1 MKKTVLTLAFILVGF
16 CTCVFAQEE
25 QSFVKETDPAV
36 VKKLDWWQD
45 VKFGLLMHWGPYSQ
59 WGVVESWSICPED
72 EGWCARLLPDYNEY
86 KRRYEGLKYSFNPV
100 RFNPDK
106 WAAAAKDAGMKYVVF
121 TTKHHDGFCMFD
133 TKYTDYKITS
143 LETPFHKN
151 PKANIAKEIFS
162 SFRKEGLGIGAYF
175 SKPDWHSP
183 DYWSPEFPPLDR
195 NVNYDPEKYPERWK
209 KFAQFTYNQIEELMT
224 GYGSVDIL
232 WLDGGWVRPR
242 KSQTPE
248 SLTWTKRILNQ
259 DINMAGIAGMA
270 RKLQPG
276 LIVVDRSVHGQF
288 ENYRTPEQQVPDKP
302 LPYYWETCMTMANS
316 WSWTYNDTYKPTN
329 KIIHLLIDIVSKGGN
344 FLLNIGPDPT
354 GDLDETA
361 YSRLHEIGAWMK
373 VNSGAIYGSRPVEP
387 YKEGKVCFTQG
398 KKGEV
403 FALYLADENEA
414 VPSEIKLE
422 NFQPKTGAIATLLG
436 GGKVSWKAFGKGCV
450 ITLPASVKK
459 NPPCQH
465 AWVVMFN

>member
-1 MKKTVLTLAFILVGF
+1 MKKNLILISVVSILILLVSGKSFSQAEKSRGTLIGNEKKIEMWKDARFGMFI
-16 CTCVFAQEE
+16 
-25 QSFVKETDPAV
+25 
-36 VKKLDWWQD
+36 
-45 VKFGLLMHWGPYSQ
+45 HWGPITLK
-59 WGVVESWSICPED
+59 GTEIGWSRGKEVPIEEYD
-72 EGWCARLLPDYNEY
+72 ALY
-86 KRRYEGLKYSFNPV
+86 KRFNPV
-100 RFNPDK
+100 NFDAEAWVK
-106 WAAAAKDAGMKYVVF
+106 LAKDAGMKYIIF
-121 TTKHHDGFCMFD
+121 TSKHHDGFCMFD

-151 PKANIAKEIFS
+151 PKANIAKEVFS
-162 SFRKEGLGIGAYF
+162 SFRKQGFGIGAYF

-183 DYWSPEFPPLDR
+183 DYWAPEFPPLDR

-224 GYGSVDIL
+224 GYGSIDIL
-232 WLDGGWVRPR
+232 WLDGGWVRPS

-259 DINMAGIAGMA
+259 DVNMAGIAGMA

-288 ENYRTPEQQVPDKP
+288 EDYHTPEQQVPDKP

-316 WSWTYNDTYKPTN
+316 WSWAYNDTYKPTN

-373 VNSGAIYGSRPVEP
+373 VNSQAIYGSRPVVP
-387 YKEGKVCFTQG
+387 YKEGKVCFTLG

-403 FALYLADENEA
+403 YALYLADENEA
-414 VPSEIKLE
+414 MPSEIKLE
-422 NFQPKTGAIATLLG
+422 NFQPKSGAVASLLG
-436 GGKVSWKAFGKGCV
+436 GGKVRWKANGKGCV
-450 ITLPASVKK
+450 IELPTSK
-459 NPPCQH
+459 NLPCQY